1 MRNNHRFS
9 FLTAFVFILSAL
21 VFTGGAYYL
30 TDVDQSSTTIFTVL
44 RSSHGDMGGQAY
56 YRRLQHTPRERD
68 IYVAQM
74 KTELVRRDVVRP
86 RAVVKSESRTEM
98 DKAGRRTR
106 IRGKNISSMR
116 IRFAGRTVPM
126 DQYVE
131 GTRR

>member
-9 FLTAFVFILSAL
+9 FLTAFVLILSAV

-30 TDVDQSSTTIFTVL
+30 QDVNPYSRTILTVL
-44 RSSHGDMGGQAY
+44 RSSHADMGGQAY

-68 IYVAQM
+68 IYTAQM
-74 KTELVRRDVVRP
+74 KTVLVKRDVVRP
-86 RAVVKSESRTEM
+86 RAIVKSKSRIEM
-98 DKAGRRTR
+98 NKAGRRTR
-106 IRGKNISSMR
+106 IRGKNISIMR
-116 IRFAGRTVPM
+116 IRIGGRTVPM